1 MIKFEWDEKKRLR
14 NIQQHGIDFADAY
27 RVFEFDRYLFPDD
40 RFDYGEQRLV
50 SLGLLF
56 GEVVVVTHTETD
68 ELIRYISVRKAEKHE
83 QEIYFKS
90 IRD

>member
-1 MIKFEWDEKKRLR
+1 MVKFVWDENKRLVNLR
-14 NIQQHGIDFADAY
+14 RHEIDFADVY

-40 RFDYGEQRLV
+40 RFDYGEQRWI

-56 GEVVVVTHTETD
+56 GEVVAVTHTESD
-68 ELIRYISVRKAEKHE
+68 EVIRYISVRKAEKHE

>member
-1 MIKFEWDEKKRLR
+1 MIEFEWDEKKRLA
-14 NIQQHGIDFADAY
+14 NIRRHQIDFADAY

-40 RFDYGEQRLV
+40 RFDYGEERWV

-56 GEVVVVTHTETD
+56 GEVVAVTHTETYD
-68 ELIRYISVRKAEKHE
+68 LIRIISVRKAEKYE